1 MALET
6 GNLAHV
12 ASKDISL
19 KRHTSQLVVAPLI
32 AGDSELVG
40 VLAVTHMPFF
50 SLNSENLQMML
61 VLLGYFADNQGSVRG
76 VLEIQK
82 RLPEMPVLFAQEL
95 LRMMRMH
102 QKIGIVSHLVVMRFS
117 GGRRQEIPA
126 EFLRI
131 KRGLDLYW
139 QTYVQDTPVLVVLM
153 PFASSSAKDG
163 FLLRVEDWLRIRF
176 QGDFVSL
183 QVQLRVV
190 DFDLQDPLNA
200 LSEAMNTP

>member
-1 MALET
+1 
-6 GNLAHV
+6 
-12 ASKDISL
+12 
-19 KRHTSQLVVAPLI
+19 
-32 AGDSELVG
+32 
-40 VLAVTHMPFF
+40 
-50 SLNSENLQMML
+50 
-61 VLLGYFADNQGSVRG
+61 
-76 VLEIQK
+76 
-82 RLPEMPVLFAQEL
+82 
-95 LRMMRMH
+95 
-102 QKIGIVSHLVVMRFS
+102 
-117 GGRRQEIPA
+117 
-126 EFLRI
+126 LRI